1 MAYIRQLTPLSYIFS
16 YSLANYYSPAGILPS
31 KHLKQYVVII
41 SKLLNSSLNI
51 ITISYR

>member
-1 MAYIRQLTPLSYIFS
+1 MAYIRHPPPLSYIFS
-16 YSLANYYSPAGILPS
+16 YSLANYYSPGGILPS

-41 SKLLNSSLNI
+41 SILNSSLNI